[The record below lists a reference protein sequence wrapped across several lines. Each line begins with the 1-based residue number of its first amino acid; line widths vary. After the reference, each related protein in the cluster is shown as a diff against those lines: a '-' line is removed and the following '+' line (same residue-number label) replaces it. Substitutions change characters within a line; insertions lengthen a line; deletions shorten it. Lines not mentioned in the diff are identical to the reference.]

1 MNTKDKSK
9 LNGKDLISIGIFTA
23 VYFILNLLIA
33 AAMGFIPLVNMMIPF
48 ASSLVLGIPMMLY
61 FSKIKK
67 FGMVLITYIIY
78 GAILTLAGVGIYS
91 LIAGTLC
98 ALIAEFIL
106 KAKRYASISAAILSY
121 AVCSV
126 GANANVLGFAF
137 MTEAQLAEKTAY
149 GFVRKYL
156 EERDI
161 GFDVGVTKVPLV
173 SQSCLFDLGVGSKE
187 VRPTAEMAYQA
198 CENAGRSA
206 PAEGN
211 VGAGTG
217 CSIGK
222 YRGMGR
228 AMKSGFGTYA
238 LQTGPLKVGAL
249 VAVNALGDV
258 YGPDGRPA
266 AGLLNEK
273 RTSLSCTL
281 EEMFADIA
289 PAENL
294 FAGNTTLG
302 VVVTNGKFDKT
313 PLTKIYVQNG
323 DRIEL
328 SGDGQDPFGLR
339 VKGSSLNKDLFKFNQ
354 ENKELLQSWSAERN
368 ISASGM
374 RTRRYEQLSKELQG
388 VVAKYVGEHKD
399 SPVSAILL
407 DDYVLGRASDAFC
420 DSLIGLLDDRVLSAP
435 PAAALEMYR
444 QFETIQKSDTVLP
457 YLSLTTVADT
467 TELLNPREAQATLL
481 CFWAAETPGT
491 QRYSGFLREITERY
505 DSLVQVVEISLDRD
519 SAVWK
524 ERIEADSA
532 VWARRWAKGGYLY
545 PGVKELHIQSI
556 PYLLVAD
563 SLGRIVARGLS
574 PDSSRVYIE
583 RLVTP

>member
-1 MNTKDKSK
+1 MLYRLYFIGKKVVLFRRFFHCCRVLYFVLPGYCFAPPVKSSTFARNENVFCMNKIGAVLCICVLLLSGCG
-9 LNGKDLISIGIFTA
+9 GKDNEFVVEGTINNLGGRPIYA
-23 VYFILNLLIA
+23 VYSLENGIVVDTLRPQN
-33 AAMGFIPLVNMMIPF
+33 GFITFKNSASAVIPIQF
-48 ASSLVLGIPMMLY
+48 Y
-61 FSKIKK
+61 
-67 FGMVLITYIIY
+67 Y
-78 GAILTLAGVGIYS
+78 
-91 LIAGTLC
+91 
-98 ALIAEFIL
+98 
-106 KAKRYASISAAILSY
+106 
-121 AVCSV
+121 
-126 GANANVLGFAF
+126 
-137 MTEAQLAEKTAY
+137 
-149 GFVRKYL
+149 
-156 EERDI
+156 
-161 GFDVGVTKVPLV
+161 
-173 SQSCLFDLGVGSKE
+173 
-187 VRPTAEMAYQA
+187 
-198 CENAGRSA
+198 
-206 PAEGN
+206 
-211 VGAGTG
+211 
-217 CSIGK
+217 
-222 YRGMGR
+222 
-228 AMKSGFGTYA
+228 
-238 LQTGPLKVGAL
+238 
-249 VAVNALGDV
+249 
-258 YGPDGRPA
+258 
-266 AGLLNEK
+266 
-273 RTSLSCTL
+273 
-281 EEMFADIA
+281 
-289 PAENL
+289 
-294 FAGNTTLG
+294 
-302 VVVTNGKFDKT
+302 FDKT
-313 PLTKIYVQNG
+313 PLTKIYVH
-323 DRIEL
+323 
-328 SGDGQDPFGLR
+328 
-339 VKGSSLNKDLFKFNQ
+339 Q

-435 PAAALEMYR
+435 PATALEMYR

-491 QRYSGFLREITERY
+491 QRYSGFLREIAERY

-524 ERIEADSA
+524 ERIESDSA